1 MIIIIITMIIA
12 HIKRNSD
19 FNGNEKKITV
29 KKQLGGKSQQLNY
42 KK

>member
-29 KKQLGGKSQQLNY
+29 KNNWVEKVNN
-42 KK
+42 